1 MRWAFVARR
10 RSQQKRVEIVEVDKV
25 VFKEI
30 PVETVKKEFVHI
42 PFYTNDEKLL
52 NLSGKDAR
60 EEDAEGDQSDN

>member
-1 MRWAFVARR
+1 M
-10 RSQQKRVEIVEVDKV
+10 EIVEVDKV

-60 EEDAEGDQSDN
+60 KEDAEGDQSDN

>member
-1 MRWAFVARR
+1 M
-10 RSQQKRVEIVEVDKV
+10 EIVEVDKV

-52 NLSGKDAR
+52 NLSGKYAR
-60 EEDAEGDQSDN
+60 EEDAEGDQSDS